1 MIGASRPHAPAT
13 RRCTC
18 WTIASPIS
26 SAEREARSSGVSV
39 RKRSSIGRLPVI
51 PSVARAARDDTIL
64 FAGTRKEPAA
74 ARRIVDDAAQ
84 RPIVAE
90 ALGQVM
96 DDKHRKRED

>member
-1 MIGASRPHAPAT
+1 M
-13 RRCTC
+13 
-18 WTIASPIS
+18 
-26 SAEREARSSGVSV
+26 SV

-51 PSVARAARDDTIL
+51 PSVARAARDDTIV
-64 FAGTRKEPAA
+64 FAGTRQEPAA
-74 ARRIVDDAAQ
+74 ARRIVDVDAAQ